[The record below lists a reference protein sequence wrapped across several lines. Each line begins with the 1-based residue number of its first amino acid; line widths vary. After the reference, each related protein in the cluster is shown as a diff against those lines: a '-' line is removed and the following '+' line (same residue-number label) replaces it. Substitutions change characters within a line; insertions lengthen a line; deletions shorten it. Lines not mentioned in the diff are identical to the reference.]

1 VKKLINEVH
10 RRSLWQVLGV
20 YLAGAW
26 IALQVV
32 NEIGDAVG
40 LPEWVSPGALVL
52 LVIGA
57 PIVLATAFINEGV
70 KTKEAEAPRQTL
82 ADVGDVPPSP
92 APAPSGA
99 HKLFTWKRS
108 LLGGV
113 AAFVLLGVI
122 TGVWMVMRVTGVGPA
137 GTLVAK
143 GVLDERDRIVLADF
157 GSSAADATLATTVTE
172 ALRVDLARAQVV
184 RLADPSQVA
193 SALQRMGRPDAD
205 VLDEALARELAQR
218 EGLKAVLTGDVSPAG
233 SGYVLTASLVAPATG
248 EMLVSE
254 RATASDESEVIPAI
268 DELSKR
274 LRERMG
280 ESLRMIRAEE
290 PLDEVT
296 TSDLEA
302 LRLYTE
308 GANLVEGND
317 YRRGLDMLE
326 EAIVRDS
333 AFAMAHRKLGV
344 ELSNRGENRTRALEA
359 ITNAFEY
366 RDRLS
371 PRERYLAE
379 AAYHNEVTDD
389 EERVIAAY
397 QNMLDLDP
405 EDPWALNN
413 LGGIYGS
420 RSDWAEAERHF
431 ELANAADSTGGVF
444 SFTNN
449 IMAEAN
455 QAKFDEAAE
464 TLEHA
469 SRLYPGEWLVDRAY
483 FLLPGAQFDF
493 DESERR
499 LAEVR
504 ERWTTPFLRE
514 LGSGFAAGLAV
525 TRGRL
530 EEAISQARESEQVS
544 IDRGLPGEAIG
555 SALGPAWLD
564 LGARQDPDRA
574 MRTLAAALERHPLE
588 GIPPADRPYI
598 GLARLTALAGRLEES
613 RAWTD
618 RYFEDVPEESRG
630 SGTRFMALAEA
641 DRLVQEGRGDEAIE
655 LYRRTRQGSC
665 GTCDPLQIARAHLDA
680 GRPDSAVAT
689 LTAYVDTPDFFRA
702 SDSGST
708 LGTTYE
714 RLANLHDE
722 AGRLEEAAR
731 YYAAF
736 VELWADADEDLQ
748 PRVRAAQARL
758 EAILGEIG

>member
-254 RATASDESEVIPAI
+254 RATASDES
-268 DELSKR
+268 
-274 LRERMG
+274 
-280 ESLRMIRAEE
+280 
-290 PLDEVT
+290 
-296 TSDLEA
+296 
-302 LRLYTE
+302 
-308 GANLVEGND
+308 
-317 YRRGLDMLE
+317 
-326 EAIVRDS
+326 
-333 AFAMAHRKLGV
+333 
-344 ELSNRGENRTRALEA
+344 
-359 ITNAFEY
+359 
-366 RDRLS
+366 
-371 PRERYLAE
+371 
-379 AAYHNEVTDD
+379 
-389 EERVIAAY
+389 
-397 QNMLDLDP
+397 
-405 EDPWALNN
+405 
-413 LGGIYGS
+413 
-420 RSDWAEAERHF
+420 
-431 ELANAADSTGGVF
+431 
-444 SFTNN
+444 
-449 IMAEAN
+449 
-455 QAKFDEAAE
+455 
-464 TLEHA
+464 
-469 SRLYPGEWLVDRAY
+469 
-483 FLLPGAQFDF
+483 
-493 DESERR
+493 
-499 LAEVR
+499 
-504 ERWTTPFLRE
+504 
-514 LGSGFAAGLAV
+514 
-525 TRGRL
+525 
-530 EEAISQARESEQVS
+530 
-544 IDRGLPGEAIG
+544 
-555 SALGPAWLD
+555 
-564 LGARQDPDRA
+564 
-574 MRTLAAALERHPLE
+574 
-588 GIPPADRPYI
+588 
-598 GLARLTALAGRLEES
+598 
-613 RAWTD
+613 
-618 RYFEDVPEESRG
+618 
-630 SGTRFMALAEA
+630 
-641 DRLVQEGRGDEAIE
+641 
-655 LYRRTRQGSC
+655 
-665 GTCDPLQIARAHLDA
+665 
-680 GRPDSAVAT
+680 
-689 LTAYVDTPDFFRA
+689 
-702 SDSGST
+702 
-708 LGTTYE
+708 
-714 RLANLHDE
+714 
-722 AGRLEEAAR
+722 
-731 YYAAF
+731 
-736 VELWADADEDLQ
+736 
-748 PRVRAAQARL
+748 
-758 EAILGEIG
+758 